1 MSKKRRRPAPKRAGH
16 SPATHH
22 PARPGTRRHVTAK
35 QATSEHSPNTE
46 TDNGPRLFDPLE
58 PQGLAATYW
67 LDTAAWE
74 GPQELSVRFSG
85 TRSGEVAGE
94 PAEYFEVYEDVDS
107 VTPGTGRIAVTSR
120 VSGITGGLWDV
131 TATPVA
137 RTGRD
142 PQRPAIALPGR
153 PSQRTTVHTRFHALA
168 QGPGV
173 HAWSWPVLVGLGAVL
188 AVLLQA
194 LFLTRQGIDPY
205 GPVWLTILANAVG
218 GVCARL
224 WCLALNRQRLSSFFK
239 TGACIQ
245 GFLAGALST
254 IVAGSLIFGLPTGR
268 ILDATAVGLFFGLA
282 LGRPG
287 CFFRRVLLRAPHR
300 LAMGAMVLGPA
311 GRTAQAP
318 CPALRSVSVTTD
330 RPRNAGHRA
339 GSATGHSWAGL
350 RGLHHGLHPGPAAAL
365 PVKGR
370 VPHPAG
376 TDTDH
381 RGVHPDSG
389 RRPHAGCPVL
399 ILATAKNIAK
409 AGKVGRI
416 FEETAGER
424 AA

>member
-1 MSKKRRRPAPKRAGH
+1 MTKKRRRPVPKRPGH
-16 SPATHH
+16 SPAMHN
-22 PARPGTRRHVTAK
+22 PARRPPARTSAAAK
-35 QATSEHSPNTE
+35 PAPAAHSLNTE
-46 TDNGPRLFDPLE
+46 SGRIPKLFDPLD

-67 LDTAAWE
+67 LDTATWE
-74 GPQELSVRFSG
+74 GPHDLTVRFCG
-85 TRSGEVAGE
+85 TR
-94 PAEYFEVYEDVDS
+94 AEGAVGSPPEQFEVYEDVDS
-107 VTPGTGRIAVTSR
+107 IMPGTGRIAVTSR
-120 VSGITGGLWDV
+120 VSGITGGVWDV

-287 CFFRRVLLRAPHR
+287 CFFSGCCYGRPTTSRWGLWSSDRKIGRLRYPVQLYEAFLSLLTALGTLAIALAAPPGIPGLVFVGSITAYTLGRQLLFPLRVESRTRR
-300 LAMGAMVLGPA
+300 
-311 GRTAQAP
+311 GRTLTIVV
-318 CPALRSVSVTTD
+318 CT
-330 RPRNAGHRA
+330 
-339 GSATGHSWAGL
+339 
-350 RGLHHGLHPGPAAAL
+350 
-365 PVKGR
+365 
-370 VPHPAG
+370 
-376 TDTDH
+376 
-381 RGVHPDSG
+381 
-389 RRPHAGCPVL
+389 L
-399 ILATAKNIAK
+399 ILGADLMLATLS
-409 AGKVGRI
+409 
-416 FEETAGER
+416 
-424 AA
+424 